1 MPSVPKSTDGSKVD
15 DAAVMSKPCG
25 TDGRKHEN
33 HIPGVQEPD
42 CHCILGAGAPPSGFD
57 AVVRSNSERMMK
69 EGQQTFRFD
78 TFGSE
83 AFWGDALQLHKAIA
97 GEKNGG
103 VARTSAAVDRH
114 VLTAGSRHNPSGF
127 PSGLESN

>member
-1 MPSVPKSTDGSKVD
+1 MTSLRMVVGLVLLIGLAVGSY
-15 DAAVMSKPCG
+15 
-25 TDGRKHEN
+25 HL
-33 HIPGVQEPD
+33 I
-42 CHCILGAGAPPSGFD
+42 GAQRASAQTEQGSSASGFD
-57 AVVRSNSERMMK
+57 AIVRNNSERMMK

-103 VARTSAAVDRH
+103 VGTGVSPK
-114 VLTAGSRHNPSGF
+114 TALALSLKVASDPLPDSQKQQQ
-127 PSGLESN
+127 